1 MADDEWPVRQLPDGL
16 PGPGKEGLEKH
27 KRAWHDWEESCKVTE
42 ENHLKKTQLKGSKV
56 DVRDFAEEAKAKA
69 EAEAERAEKER
80 ELEKERAAK
89 K

>member
-1 MADDEWPVRQLPDGL
+1 VARLGGELQGHR
-16 PGPGKEGLEKH
+16 
-27 KRAWHDWEESCKVTE
+27 RESLE
-42 ENHLKKTQLKGSKV
+42 ENAAQGIKV